1 MSHPDIVNIVTSE
14 ASDIR
19 ENTENDETDSFSDG
33 GDLGCLS
40 AGSTGLNLFFQCR
53 NIKNKRQSVA
63 ATEHSSSN
71 GSINLLFLP
80 LRRGSAC
87 RQIHPLPTIV
97 QTDLSLSADSLKTRK
112 YHRKADLTDEEA
124 AHNNELYDEIIMNEF
139 PTEDMID
146 KSFRDKVKLIDLIF
160 KSLIMFIPG

>member
-1 MSHPDIVNIVTSE
+1 M
-14 ASDIR
+14 R
-19 ENTENDETDSFSDG
+19 KSFS
-33 GDLGCLS
+33 
-40 AGSTGLNLFFQCR
+40 
-53 NIKNKRQSVA
+53 

-97 QTDLSLSADSLKTRK
+97 QTDLSGADSLKTRK
-112 YHRKADLTDEEA
+112 YHRKAELTDEEV

-139 PTEDMID
+139 PAEDMID
-146 KSFRDKVKLIDLIF
+146 KSFRDKVKIEEMILSRSSF
-160 KSLIMFIPG
+160 EMF

>member
-1 MSHPDIVNIVTSE
+1 M
-14 ASDIR
+14 R
-19 ENTENDETDSFSDG
+19 
-33 GDLGCLS
+33 
-40 AGSTGLNLFFQCR
+40 
-53 NIKNKRQSVA
+53 KSVS

-97 QTDLSLSADSLKTRK
+97 QTDLSGADSLKTRK
-112 YHRKADLTDEEA
+112 YHRKADITDEEI

-139 PTEDMID
+139 PAEDMID
-146 KSFRDKVKLIDLIF
+146 KSFRDKVKIEDLIF
-160 KSLIMFIPG
+160 SESSFEMSKYSRIRKWH